1 MHQLT
6 EKFKL
11 IDLTY
16 IIDNQIPTWDL
27 SCGFKSNIEINYS
40 DSENLDKF
48 KVMSFSMQCG
58 AGTHIDLPNHCFE
71 GKKESVYQR

>member
-1 MHQLT
+1 M
-6 EKFKL
+6 
-11 IDLTY
+11 
-16 IIDNQIPTWDL
+16 
-27 SCGFKSNIEINYS
+27 GFKSNIEINYS

>member
-11 IDLTY
+11 INLTY

-27 SCGFKSNIEINYS
+27 KAEINYS